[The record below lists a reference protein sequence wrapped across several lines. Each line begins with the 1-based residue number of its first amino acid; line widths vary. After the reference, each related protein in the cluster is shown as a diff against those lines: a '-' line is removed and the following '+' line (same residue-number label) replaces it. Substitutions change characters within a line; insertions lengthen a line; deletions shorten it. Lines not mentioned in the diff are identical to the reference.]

1 MSDTEKKRKIIHRY
15 PPCPSYDVEGIQSW
29 LTDMAKDGY
38 LLEKDGM
45 WCGFMSFEKTAPQFV
60 RYSLQASKKSDP
72 FTDND
77 RFPTTEEQEISEAF
91 GWEYLTTYGQFYIYR
106 TIDPNARPMNTD
118 QEVLAMSLNSVR
130 KRERNSLIV
139 SVISLLL
146 WIFLLTRGSLWVQI
160 AEMGTP
166 LSLLFL
172 IVLIWSEVSQII
184 TFLQL
189 HQLYRKIRD
198 GGTID
203 NRKDWK
209 KNAGAHRIETIVY
222 LLLIL
227 LIITI
232 CLRGCYRSVMEED
245 MIPLSGFTENPP
257 FITIADLDPNAE
269 YQENAYL
276 NEVRVKHD
284 VLFTTTYSWYESATL
299 TGDGQTLSGSLLITY
314 HETAFPWL
322 AKCLAKSYLREE
334 QDSKYFHHKSLPDL
348 NVDYAVATG
357 SSPTVIIQ
365 DDNIIIKAVIFL
377 YDENQNSQ
385 YQQWTMQMA
394 QLLQEQK
401 PPA

>member
-1 MSDTEKKRKIIHRY
+1 
-15 PPCPSYDVEGIQSW
+15 
-29 LTDMAKDGY
+29 
-38 LLEKDGM
+38 
-45 WCGFMSFEKTAPQFV
+45 
-60 RYSLQASKKSDP
+60 
-72 FTDND
+72 
-77 RFPTTEEQEISEAF
+77 
-91 GWEYLTTYGQFYIYR
+91 
-106 TIDPNARPMNTD
+106 
-118 QEVLAMSLNSVR
+118 MSLNSVR

-139 SVISLLL
+139 SVISLLF

-184 TFLQL
+184 TFLRL
-189 HQLYRKIRD
+189 HQLYQKIRD

-209 KNAGAHRIETIVY
+209 KSAGAHKTETVIY
-222 LLLIL
+222 LVLIL

-245 MIPLSGFTENPP
+245 MIPLSDFSEDPP
-257 FITIADLDPNAE
+257 FITMSDLDPSAE
-269 YQENAYL
+269 YQENAHL

-299 TGDGQTLSGSLLITY
+299 AGEDKILSGSLLITY

-322 AKCLAKSYLREE
+322 AKCLAKGYLREE
-334 QDSKYFHHKSLPDL
+334 QDSEYFHYKTLPDL

-365 DDNIIIKAVIFL
+365 NGNIMVKAVIFVT
-377 YDENQNSQ
+377 DEDQNSQ
-385 YQQWTMQMA
+385 YQQWAMRMA
-394 QLLQEQK
+394 QMLQEQK